1 MLPDMQSYSLYDL
14 FMKMTKAEGMTLAT
28 ALLEQRNARKEHAFL
43 QADLLLEAEFEDTS
57 LTGSNA
63 CRESLL
69 E

>member
-1 MLPDMQSYSLYDL
+1 
-14 FMKMTKAEGMTLAT
+14 MKMTKAEGMTLAT